1 MTNFDIDLSWLWAG
15 LTSLVTGAAGW
26 LFARR
31 KNNAEAALSEVQ
43 VAEKLAT
50 IWRENTEHL
59 RREMVQDR
67 ERFERRIN
75 DLEREVHEERSKL
88 IDLQQQLILLQKE
101 NNELKAKLRIISQ
114 KNGVPAKTTPSEAER
129 T

>member
-1 MTNFDIDLSWLWAG
+1 MPNIDLDLSWLWAG

-59 RREMVQDR
+59 RREMMQDR
-67 ERFERRIN
+67 ERFEKRIN
-75 DLEREVHEERSKL
+75 DLEREIQEERGKL
-88 IDLQQQLILLQKE
+88 MEVQQQLLNVQKE
-101 NNELKAKLRIISQ
+101 NNELKARLRIISQ
-114 KNGVPAKTTPSEAER
+114 KNGVQVKTQPTETDPS
-129 T
+129 